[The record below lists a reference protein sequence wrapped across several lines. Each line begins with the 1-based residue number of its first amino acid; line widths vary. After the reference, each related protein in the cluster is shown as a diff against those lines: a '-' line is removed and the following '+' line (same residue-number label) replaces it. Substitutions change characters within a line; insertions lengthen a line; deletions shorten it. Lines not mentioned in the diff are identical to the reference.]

1 MITSASHGQIK
12 NIIQL
17 QQKTKAR
24 RDRGLFVAEGLKMF
38 QEAPDSWIEKVYIAD
53 RLYEEQEVQKRLES
67 LPVEIVDDRIF
78 RQISDTKTP
87 QGILCLLRCPHYRL
101 EKILE
106 KENPLLM
113 VLEDLQ
119 DPGNVG
125 TIIRTAEGAGADG
138 ILLSKNTVDIF
149 NPKVIRSTMGSIYR
163 MPFVYI
169 ENMEEALRLLKKK
182 KVSTYAAHL
191 QGKNTYDG
199 ESYLRG
205 TAFFVG
211 NEGNG
216 LSRQLSEK
224 ADCWIRIPMEGQVE
238 SLNAAMAAGILMY
251 EAGRQRRRRV

>member
-1 MITSASHGQIK
+1 M
-12 NIIQL
+12 
-17 QQKTKAR
+17 
-24 RDRGLFVAEGLKMF
+24 
-38 QEAPDSWIEKVYIAD
+38 
-53 RLYEEQEVQKRLES
+53 
-67 LPVEIVDDRIF
+67 EIVDDRIF

-163 MPFVYI
+163 MP
-169 ENMEEALRLLKKK
+169 ALMLLIFRVK
-182 KVSTYAAHL
+182 
-191 QGKNTYDG
+191 
-199 ESYLRG
+199 
-205 TAFFVG
+205 
-211 NEGNG
+211 
-216 LSRQLSEK
+216 
-224 ADCWIRIPMEGQVE
+224 
-238 SLNAAMAAGILMY
+238 ILMT
-251 EAGRQRRRRV
+251 GNPIFGGLRFL